1 MVVEWAIHILDA
13 ALDNSGSTLATGL
26 EGPDKDGIAIEGLLG
41 REDGVEFGVDGA
53 KQLGIAICDSI
64 GVVLNPTGKPVEPHR
79 ANGAVWSD
87 NNRAHFGPE
96 VLTPT
101 GNLFS

>member
-26 EGPDKDGIAIEGLLG
+26 EGPDEDGIAIEGLLG

-64 GVVLNPTGKPVEPHR
+64 GVVLNPTGESVEPNR

-87 NNRAHFGPE
+87 NNRTHLSPKI
-96 VLTPT
+96 LTPACD
-101 GNLFS
+101 LFS